1 MEDKTYQYYTNSC
14 KSYLA
19 IKKQQKKW
27 REMHENRLVSEST
40 E

>member
-19 IKKQQKKW
+19 IKKATKKVE
-27 REMHENRLVSEST
+27 RNV
-40 E
+40 